1 MSGLPRFDSTLVPS
15 TDTTSLP
22 YSLAASKSFSAISAR
37 TCRIIS
43 IWSLLVLAIERSLHH
58 VSELGTVF
66 RSPSSHHVWPDI
78 LNTFLAY
85 SSSFR
90 SQSILLR
97 EVLRVSRPSTTV
109 QSFVVLSYI
118 VPSSLCRA
126 DALLKNP
133 LIRSRNL
140 PTQEISLFA
149 AMRPCGFFP
158 GLRPGLPFGLWGP
171 SSA

>member
-1 MSGLPRFDSTLVPS
+1 MVPS

-37 TCRIIS
+37 ANRTRS
-43 IWSLLVLAIERSLHH
+43 IWSLPVFATDRSLHH
-58 VSELGTVF
+58 VSELGTVL
-66 RSPSSHHVWPDI
+66 RSPSGHHVWPDI
-78 LNTFLAY
+78 LNTFFAY
-85 SSSFR
+85 SSSLR

-109 QSFVVLSYI
+109 HSFVVLSYI
-118 VPSSLCRA
+118 VPSSLCRE

-133 LIRSRNL
+133 LMRSRNL

-149 AMRPCGFFP
+149 AMRPCGFLP
-158 GLRPGLPFGLWGP
+158 GLRPGLPFGLLGP
-171 SSA
+171 SPA

>member
-1 MSGLPRFDSTLVPS
+1 MVPS

-37 TCRIIS
+37 ANRTSS
-43 IWSLLVLAIERSLHH
+43 IWSLLVFTIDRSLHH

-66 RSPSSHHVWPDI
+66 RSPSSHHACPDI
-78 LNTFLAY
+78 LNTFFAY
-85 SSSFR
+85 SSSLR

-97 EVLRVSRPSTTV
+97 DVLRVSSPITTV

-118 VPSSLCRA
+118 VPSSLCRE

-133 LIRSRNL
+133 LMRSRNL

-149 AMRPCGFFP
+149 AILPCGFFP
-158 GLRPGLPFGLWGP
+158 GLRPGLPFGLFGHP
-171 SSA
+171 SA